1 MKQHPLR
8 QTLADELHTRPF
20 HDFEGSGRFLRFIY
34 LHDKGE
40 DTILG
45 PVNQWLEQK
54 GRSPILENEKF
65 RREMFETFALRIERH
80 SEFMTIGFVVSK
92 EKPGAGLSKKA
103 FNPGAQPDLPFSLI
117 DDIEADVFHAMWL
130 EVSSRP
136 PRGLTQKK
144 VTDILECRSAAS
156 SRILDG
162 MAQAHFSFDID
173 RNGYSRIMLFSS
185 SISSNRMGRIV
196 QRLIEL
202 ETYRML
208 ALLGLPLVR
217 DFSSTLGQIE
227 QDLRGLTQAISRH
240 ISKEKEDVGR
250 HLPLLSGLAA
260 QIENLTSETS
270 FRLSA
275 TKAYRDIF
283 LSRLESMH
291 VSRLDGHQEI
301 DGFLDRRMMPAM
313 QTCEAFSLRLESL
326 SRRVERTGALLQTHT
341 EYIIQRQNT
350 SLLTSMNSRASAQF
364 RLQQTV
370 EGLSV
375 IAGTYYGVGLVG
387 ILAKMLPLEAYHLSL
402 DVIKA
407 GSTPFVAI
415 LIFWIIRR
423 GSMAFGRQGA
433 TTESS

>member
-40 DTILG
+40 SAILG
-45 PVNQWLEQK
+45 PVNQWLEQN
-54 GRSPILENEKF
+54 GRSPIQENEKF
-65 RREMFETFALRIERH
+65 RRELFDAFALRVERH
-80 SEFMTIGFVVSK
+80 SEFITIGFVVSR
-92 EKPGAGLSKKA
+92 EKQKIGLPKKA
-103 FNPGAQPDLPFSLI
+103 FNPDAQPGLPFDLI
-117 DDIEADVFHAMWL
+117 DEIEVEVFHAIWL
-130 EVSSRP
+130 EVGANP
-136 PRGLTQKK
+136 PAGLTQKK
-144 VTDILECRSAAS
+144 VTDMLECRSAAS
-156 SRILDG
+156 SQITDG

-173 RNGYSRIMLFSS
+173 NKGYSRIMLFNSS
-185 SISSNRMGRIV
+185 KNNDRMGRIV
-196 QRLIEL
+196 QRVVEL

-227 QDLRGLTQAISRH
+227 RDLQALTQAISRN
-240 ISKEKEDVGR
+240 ISSDKEDVGR
-250 HLPLLSGLAA
+250 HLPVLSRLAA

-283 LSRLESMH
+283 LSRLDSIK
-291 VSRLDGHQEI
+291 VFRLQGHQEI

-313 QTCEAFSLRLESL
+313 QTCEAFTFRLESL
-326 SRRVERTGALLQTHT
+326 SKRVERTGALLQTHT
-341 EYIIQRQNT
+341 EFVIQRQNT

-387 ILAKMLPLEAYHLSL
+387 IVAKILPLEAYHLSL
-402 DVIKA
+402 DMIKA
-407 GSTPFVAI
+407 GSTPFVAL

-423 GSMAFGRQGA
+423 GSKALGMRRPNPEA
-433 TTESS
+433 